1 MMRRWR
7 ARMFGPVILGILLLV
22 LVPIVAMGGGG
33 PRETT
38 LVVRRPDGTV
48 FARLPL
54 PDGEFTL
61 RYRNSVYRSLAEEHY
76 VVDAGGRIH
85 LAGLAADELA
95 VLEEYYAIDDPAS
108 LAADGPRT
116 WEGTPAR
123 PVVLD
128 QLIVAA
134 TDLGRR
140 TLLVEGQE
148 PLELWGLVEDAA
160 PSVHL
165 EIVMP

>member
-7 ARMFGPVILGILLLV
+7 ARRFGPVILGILLLA
-22 LVPIVAMGGGG
+22 LVPIAAMGGG

-38 LVVRRPDGTV
+38 LVVRGPDGTV
-48 FARLPL
+48 IARLPL

-61 RYRNSVYRSLAEEHY
+61 RYRNSVYRSSTEEHY

-95 VLEEYYAIDDPAS
+95 VLEEYYAIDDPAW

-116 WEGTPAR
+116 WAGTPAR
-123 PVVLD
+123 PVILD
-128 QLIVAA
+128 ELIVAA

-140 TLLVEGQE
+140 TLLVDGHE
-148 PLELWGLVEDAA
+148 PLELWRLVEDAA

-165 EIVMP
+165 QVVVP